1 MKRTLIIE
9 RMQAVAAFA
18 LRWTIDKEHIH
29 SSIKEF
35 LAFQEISRRAL
46 TDIKFSG
53 GAIYVNGSE
62 QNVRYRLKEND
73 VLTVEFPPEVPSST
87 LVVEDIDLKIVYED
101 QHVLVL
107 DKPPYMPTIPSR
119 EHPSGSLANAIM
131 GYYQKQQI
139 EAAVHVVTRLD
150 RNTSGLVLIAK
161 SRYMHHLLSK
171 YQQKGLVKRTYEAL
185 AEGIM
190 KEAEG
195 TIIEPI
201 GRKESSIIER
211 EVREDGQYA
220 CTNFQVLKQ
229 FHDYF
234 HVRIWLETG
243 RTHQI
248 RVHFS
253 YIGHPLLGDDL
264 YGGSMDKFPRQA
276 LHCSGLIFNHPLT
289 KERHSFNST
298 PPFGMLLEED

>member
-1 MKRTLIIE
+1 
-9 RMQAVAAFA
+9 
-18 LRWTIDKEHIH
+18 
-29 SSIKEF
+29 
-35 LAFQEISRRAL
+35 L

-53 GAIYVNGSE
+53 GAIYINGSE
-62 QNVRYRLKEND
+62 QNVRYRLKEKD
-73 VLTVEFPPEVPSST
+73 VLTVEFPPEIPSST
-87 LVVEDIDLKIVYED
+87 LLIEDIDLTIVYED
-101 QHVLVL
+101 EHVLIL

-139 EAAVHVVTRLD
+139 KAAVHVVTRLD

-161 SRYMHHLLSK
+161 HRYMHHLLSK
-171 YQQKGLVKRTYEAL
+171 YQQKGCVKRTYEAL
-185 AEGIM
+185 AEGRM

-220 CTNFQVLKQ
+220 CTHFQVLDQ

-264 YGGSMDKFPRQA
+264 YGGSMEKFPRQA

-289 KERHSFNST
+289 KERLSFHST
-298 PPFGMLLEED
+298 PPFGPLLEGD